1 MLLGACADSGSRGPA
16 VVVVAPQDTLYS
28 IAWRY
33 DLDYRDLARW
43 NNLGTDYRISV
54 GQKLFM
60 SPGQA
65 PVQQQAARQA
75 QERRPV
81 SPASTASPTLAPA
94 PAASRGAS
102 AARAD
107 QPRVDRP
114 IPLPEVSPTLT
125 GTAAKTPT
133 TQSKPADGEA
143 KLAGGTAKSAGG
155 ANPRAGS
162 LPNAASGSSTTA
174 NNAAKSASAP
184 DKGDDDTARPLRW
197 VWPTDRSGAPRPVP
211 GGGILISG
219 KLGQE
224 VRAAAA
230 GRVVYAGSGLRSYG
244 KLVIIKHGDNLLSAY
259 AHNREL
265 EVREGQ
271 DVTAGQTIA
280 RMGEAV
286 RQIPVLYFEIRLN
299 GRPVDPEPYL
309 LGKK

>member
-1 MLLGACADSGSRGPA
+1 MLLGACADTGGRSPA
-16 VVVVAPQDTLYS
+16 VYVVAPQDTLYS

-43 NNLGTDYRISV
+43 NNLGADYRISV

-65 PVQQQAARQA
+65 PVQQQSARQA
-75 QERRPV
+75 QERRP
-81 SPASTASPTLAPA
+81 SPPAQATSPTPA
-94 PAASRGAS
+94 QATTRGA
-102 AARAD
+102 AGARAD
-107 QPRVDRP
+107 LPRVDRP
-114 IPLPEVSPTLT
+114 IPLPEGSPTSPT
-125 GTAAKTPT
+125 IAAQSPAPQVTPAGAAGKALGGAGK
-133 TQSKPADGEA
+133 QAGAAGKP
-143 KLAGGTAKSAGG
+143 AGG
-155 ANPRAGS
+155 AAPRAGT
-162 LPNAASGSSTTA
+162 PPDAAA
-174 NNAAKSASAP
+174 
-184 DKGDDDTARPLRW
+184 GDAARPLHW
-197 VWPTDRSGAPRPVP
+197 VWPTERRGAPRPVP

-244 KLVIIKHGDNLLSAY
+244 MLVIIKHGDSLLSAY

-265 EVREGQ
+265 DVHEGQ
-271 DVTAGQTIA
+271 DVAAGQTIA

>member
-16 VVVVAPQDTLYS
+16 VVVVTSQDTLYS

-43 NNLGTDYRISV
+43 NNLGADYRISV

-65 PVQQQAARQA
+65 P
-75 QERRPV
+75 
-81 SPASTASPTLAPA
+81 
-94 PAASRGAS
+94 AASRDAS

-107 QPRVDRP
+107 QPRVERP
-114 IPLPEVSPTLT
+114 IPLPEGSPTLT
-125 GTAAKTPT
+125 GTAGKTPAA
-133 TQSKPADGEA
+133 QSKPADSVTKPA
-143 KLAGGTAKSAGG
+143 SAAAKSAGG

-174 NNAAKSASAP
+174 NNAAKSASPP

-219 KLGQE
+219 KLGQA

-271 DVTAGQTIA
+271 DVAAGQTIA

-286 RQIPVLYFEIRLN
+286 RQIPVLYFEIRFN

>member
-1 MLLGACADSGSRGPA
+1 VRLPRSLCLAGICCVLLGACADTGNRGPA

-43 NNLGTDYRISV
+43 NNLGADYRISV

-65 PVQQQAARQA
+65 PEQQVQGRRMGAPAATG
-75 QERRPV
+75 
-81 SPASTASPTLAPA
+81 SPRAGQGPA
-94 PAASRGAS
+94 PAQSRGAS
-102 AARAD
+102 AAGAG
-107 QPRVDRP
+107 QPHVDRP
-114 IPLPEVSPTLT
+114 IPLPEKSQTPT
-125 GTAAKTPT
+125 GTVARPPSE
-133 TQSKPADGEA
+133 QPAPVD
-143 KLAGGTAKSAGG
+143 AG
-155 ANPRAGS
+155 
-162 LPNAASGSSTTA
+162 
-174 NNAAKSASAP
+174 
-184 DKGDDDTARPLRW
+184 RPLRW
-197 VWPTDRSGAPRPVP
+197 VWPTDRIGAPRAVP

-244 KLVIIKHGDNLLSAY
+244 KLVIIKHGDNWLSAY

-265 EVREGQ
+265 EVHEGQ
-271 DVTAGQTIA
+271 DVAAGQPIA
-280 RMGEAV
+280 KMGEAV

>member
-1 MLLGACADSGSRGPA
+1 MLLSACADTGSRGPA
-16 VVVVAPQDTLYS
+16 VYVVLPQDTLYS

-43 NNLGTDYRISV
+43 NNLGADFRISV
-54 GQKLFM
+54 GQKLVM
-60 SPGQA
+60 SPGQE
-65 PVQQQAARQA
+65 PVQQSARQGQTMA
-75 QERRPV
+75 
-81 SPASTASPTLAPA
+81 
-94 PAASRGAS
+94 RGA
-102 AARAD
+102 AGARGD

-114 IPLPEVSPTLT
+114 IPLPEVSPTSS
-125 GTAAKTPT
+125 GTAAQSPAP
-133 TQSKPADGEA
+133 QSKPA
-143 KLAGGTAKSAGG
+143 GG
-155 ANPRAGS
+155 APKPASGPAPRAAAAPNSERGS
-162 LPNAASGSSTTA
+162 PPAA
-174 NNAAKSASAP
+174 NNAAKSMRAP
-184 DKGDDDTARPLRW
+184 DSSDGDAARPLRW
-197 VWPTDRSGAPRPVP
+197 VWPTERSGAPRPVP

-244 KLVIIKHGDNLLSAY
+244 MLVIIKHGDSLLSAY
-259 AHNREL
+259 AHNRKL
-265 EVREGQ
+265 EVHEGQ
-271 DVTAGQTIA
+271 DVAAGQTIA